1 MMIDAQSRAALSR
14 EDTERFGPDPAQ
26 RFGANLAAVE
36 MRIAKACDNA
46 GRDRASVRLLP
57 ITKTVPAHIL
67 RFAFAAG
74 IRSFGENKIQEATSK
89 REVLSDLAV
98 DWSIVGH
105 LQTNKVKYMAPFVS
119 LVHSVDS
126 FKLLKEINKEAKKN
140 DRIIDCLLQIYIARE
155 ETKFGLS
162 EEEALEIITSAELAA
177 LTHVRIAGLMGMASN
192 TDDLNVVRAE
202 FRGLKNTF
210 ESFKDYENGQIVMR
224 ELSMGMSG
232 DYLIAQE
239 EGSTLVRVGS
249 AIFGSR

>member
-1 MMIDAQSRAALSR
+1 MPSIAD
-14 EDTERFGPDPAQ
+14 
-26 RFGANLAAVE
+26 NLAQIEQGLRKETRLVAV
-36 MRIAKACDNA
+36 
-46 GRDRASVRLLP
+46 
-57 ITKTVPAHIL
+57 TKTKPTTLLTEAYQ
-67 RFAFAAG
+67 AG
-74 IRSFGENKIQEATSK
+74 ARLFGENKVQEMVAK
-89 REVLSDLAV
+89 YEELPKDIE
-98 DWSIVGH
+98 WHMIGH

-126 FKLLKEINKEAKKN
+126 FKLLKEIHKEAKKSN
-140 DRIIDCLLQIYIARE
+140 RVIDCLLQIYIARE

-177 LTHVRIAGLMGMASN
+177 LTNVRIVGLMGMASN
-192 TDDLNVVRAE
+192 TDDQDVVRAE

-210 ESFKDYENGQIVMR
+210 ESFKSNENGQVTMR